1 MIPETMDPDSGEV
14 WRQKEKRAT
23 EAEMVGW
30 HHQFKGHE
38 LGQSPGDGKAQEGL
52 GGVL

>member
-1 MIPETMDPDSGEV
+1 
-14 WRQKEKRAT
+14 
-23 EAEMVGW
+23 MVGW